1 MTSIQT
7 IKTIAQKEVK
17 YLFREKTFYLLL
29 GIFIIMAALSTYI
42 GWATVH
48 TIKNVYQVAVQE
60 LTITHQTV
68 PEFPLKNIASLGIIK
83 NMIIYVILIGSLL
96 SIILG
101 YFVGINDRVSGTVR
115 LLFSRP
121 IKRVNL
127 LFGKILAIK
136 YILALIILSA
146 FLISLL
152 SAGIFH
158 VLSLTNIVKL
168 LEFYFIS
175 FLYMFGFALL
185 AMAFAIYVKNSASAL
200 LYALFVWMIITFAL
214 PELGSALF
222 PTSSLNPVLPPTDM
236 LQSSILINIHNI
248 VYPFSISEHFKELSA
263 SILGIVSN
271 PSTVS
276 TYNVYSSAV
285 NFLILI
291 VWNILSFILAFRLF
305 KKIKPAHN
313 DLYE

>member
-1 MTSIQT
+1 MRNIQI
-7 IKTIAQKEVK
+7 IKTISQKEVK

-60 LTITHQTV
+60 LTSTHQTV

-96 SIILG
+96 SIVLG
-101 YFVGINDRVSGTVR
+101 YFVGINDRVSGTIR

-121 IKRVNL
+121 IKRADL

-146 FLISLL
+146 FLISVL

-158 VLSLTNIVKL
+158 VLTLTNIVRL
-168 LEFYFIS
+168 LEFYSIS
-175 FLYMFGFALL
+175 FVYMFGFVLL
-185 AMAFAIYVKNSASAL
+185 SMAFDVYMINSVSVL

-222 PTSSLNPVLPPTDM
+222 PTSSLNPVLPPTDI

-263 SILGIVSN
+263 SVLGIVSN
-271 PSTVS
+271 SSAVS
-276 TYNVYSSAV
+276 SYNVYSNAV
-285 NFLILI
+285 NLLILI
-291 VWNILSFILAFRLF
+291 SWNILSFILTLHLF
-305 KKIKPAHN
+305 KKIKPVHN

>member
-1 MTSIQT
+1 MISIQI

-42 GWATVH
+42 GWATIH
-48 TIKNVYQVAVQE
+48 TIKNVYQAAVQE

-68 PEFPLKNIASLGIIK
+68 PEFPLKNISSLGIIK
-83 NMIIYVILIGSLL
+83 NMIIYVVLIGSLL

-152 SAGIFH
+152 STGIFH
-158 VLSLTNIVKL
+158 VLSLVNIVKL

-175 FLYMFGFALL
+175 FLYMFG
-185 AMAFAIYVKNSASAL
+185 L
-200 LYALFVWMIITFAL
+200 LYWLWL
-214 PELGSALF
+214 LR
-222 PTSSLNPVLPPTDM
+222 
-236 LQSSILINIHNI
+236 SI
-248 VYPFSISEHFKELSA
+248 
-263 SILGIVSN
+263 
-271 PSTVS
+271 
-276 TYNVYSSAV
+276 
-285 NFLILI
+285 
-291 VWNILSFILAFRLF
+291 
-305 KKIKPAHN
+305 
-313 DLYE
+313 